1 MSQQSRN
8 RMIELAGNVGSTV
21 GGFNPL
27 LGAAAALGFGGAG
40 YILGN
45 AMSQPN
51 NKSGTVDQFSDE
63 DLVTEFRRRQ
73 KVGEGSNLALDQM
86 GDGRSPLNP
95 NSDVN
100 QQNRNLVQ
108 NDLNDLENRTMRLGT
123 YNLDN
128 QLKKASFDNQYNAA
142 ENMLNRYVQMRQ
154 IGASVINNAAS
165 QRY

>member
-1 MSQQSRN
+1 M
-8 RMIELAGNVGSTV
+8 
-21 GGFNPL
+21 PL
-27 LGAAAALGFGGAG
+27 PALGLAATALGLFGAG
-40 YILGN
+40 AL
-45 AMSQPN
+45 ASQPN
-51 NKSGTVDQFSDE
+51 NQPGTAKPIDQFADE
-63 DLVTEFRRRQ
+63 DLVKEFQRRQ
-73 KVGEGSNLALDQM
+73 KVGTGSSMAMDQM

-95 NSDVN
+95 NSN
-100 QQNRNLVQ
+100 FNNANRNLVQ

-154 IGASVINNAAS
+154 IGANVITNAAS